1 MALCTIS
8 PLSRPSLRPPTSLVN
23 CLPFFLKRKNML
35 TRCNSWTHDT
45 TLTKVRGRLGRR
57 LETWGREILLLGQRA
72 TVRRHVGGGHC
83 KVRHVHWLA
92 TSKCRRPYTVPSS
105 RAWVVWSE
113 SRASRIEEGT
123 FWISLRRTIM
133 RRECHSLKEKK
144 NMDMYLYVFTSVL
157 RVGVR
162 AHARGKKTRIKS
174 KKKYTPQKTPPR
186 HATQHAATPHSN
198 RVLFHSLSD
207 FASNCKNGLCT
218 NQRVLE
224 DRRAARP
231 VD

>member
-1 MALCTIS
+1 
-8 PLSRPSLRPPTSLVN
+8 
-23 CLPFFLKRKNML
+23 ML

-57 LETWGREILLLGQRA
+57 LETWRREILLLGQRA

-162 AHARGKKTRIKS
+162 AHTRGKKPRIKS
-174 KKKYTPQKTPPR
+174 KKKILHNTPPG
-186 HATQHAATPHSN
+186 TPHNTRPHHTAIVCSFI
-198 RVLFHSLSD
+198 LFQILPPTVKTD
-207 FASNCKNGLCT
+207 CVPIKEFWRIGELPI
-218 NQRVLE
+218 
-224 DRRAARP
+224 P